1 MVIPGLSVMTV
12 ADLLQLPPV
21 RRNLI
26 FLRFLDKDSIN
37 HLLGLQLYH
46 LFEYAELTEVVIE
59 NDKLYVDLLK
69 KVWVGNTDDVAE
81 RLLKARFIHE
91 SISNYPKDV
100 FHIYTANESATK
112 RNYVIQGAL
121 HNRG

>member
-1 MVIPGLSVMTV
+1 MVSSDLWTNIDSRLGETCMVIPGLSVMTV

-69 KVWVGNTDDVAE
+69 KV
-81 RLLKARFIHE
+81 
-91 SISNYPKDV
+91 
-100 FHIYTANESATK
+100 
-112 RNYVIQGAL
+112 
-121 HNRG
+121 